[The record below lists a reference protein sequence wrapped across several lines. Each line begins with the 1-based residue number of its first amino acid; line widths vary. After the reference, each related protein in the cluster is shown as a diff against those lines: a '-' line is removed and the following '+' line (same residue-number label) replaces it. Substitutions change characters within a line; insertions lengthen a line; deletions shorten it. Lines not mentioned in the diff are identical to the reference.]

1 MQNQGTV
8 RLARQKHEVELLE
21 RVLCGVGHLRA
32 PGEFQHDIADSR
44 ATDAADAIQA
54 ADHAKRLLTDPL
66 FVEAFEV
73 LEKNLQNS
81 WSASGVSETETR
93 EQIWLSLR
101 LLERIRL
108 HLTSIVET
116 GDMAKKF
123 KEYQL

>member
-1 MQNQGTV
+1 MSN
-8 RLARQKHEVELLE
+8 ELRE
-21 RVLCGVGHLRA
+21 
-32 PGEFQHDIADSR
+32 E
-44 ATDAADAIQA
+44 
-54 ADHAKRLLTDPL
+54 HAKRLLTDPL

-81 WSASGVSETETR
+81 WSASGVSETEAR

-123 KEYQL
+123 K